1 MKRFIT
7 IEDVIIYDKLISND
21 QRNAGYNIGDLLNMP
36 SLHNI
41 WNQMPHA
48 DESMLQKMH
57 LIGSNYENSILNI
70 YCKNR
75 EHTGEIVPNIP
86 LIQKA
91 VDQFTNEWKH
101 TYSDMLSLIQTPT
114 TLCVHVRNGDLDT
127 EEVFIKRIVDMA
139 TNYTHVILMTGVH
152 LDEAYK
158 NNDMKKANIINT
170 INSIFNT
177 SSPVLLS
184 SSTNYLVSAAGQLL
198 LADAAGA
205 NDYIIISIGTDSN
218 VIGYTSNNISTTI
231 DITTTLTLTS
241 QSIINWNISGI
252 YKPLT
257 NNEQL
262 TIKAYV
268 VSSTTGAITL
278 YIKTFMAT
286 AVLTSTS

>member
-1 MKRFIT
+1 
-7 IEDVIIYDKLISND
+7 
-21 QRNAGYNIGDLLNMP
+21 
-36 SLHNI
+36 
-41 WNQMPHA
+41 
-48 DESMLQKMH
+48 
-57 LIGSNYENSILNI
+57 
-70 YCKNR
+70 
-75 EHTGEIVPNIP
+75 
-86 LIQKA
+86 
-91 VDQFTNEWKH
+91 
-101 TYSDMLSLIQTPT
+101 
-114 TLCVHVRNGDLDT
+114 
-127 EEVFIKRIVDMA
+127 
-139 TNYTHVILMTGVH
+139 MTGVTGATG
-152 LDEAYK
+152 LTPSNTIPNVY
-158 NNDMKKANIINT
+158 ANIIPSNT
-170 INSIFNT
+170 FSRVLTTNIINSIFNT

>member
-7 IEDVIIYDKLISND
+7 NEDVIIYDKLISND
-21 QRNAGYNIGDLLNMP
+21 ERNAGYNIGDLLNMP

-91 VDQFTNEWKH
+91 VDQFTNEQKH

-139 TNYTHVILMTGVH
+139 TNYTHVILLTGVH

-170 INSIFNT
+170 INSILEQRHNIYVYLNT
-177 SSPVLLS
+177 ADVHLS
-184 SSTNYLVSAAGQLL
+184 LMRNATNLL
-198 LADAAGA
+198 LHKGGFSCLG
-205 NDYIIISIGTDSN
+205 SIVASGNLFITDLFTHVKHSN
-218 VIGYTSNNISTTI
+218 WQTQVN
-231 DITTTLTLTS
+231 
-241 QSIINWNISGI
+241 
-252 YKPLT
+252 K
-257 NNEQL
+257 
-262 TIKAYV
+262 K
-268 VSSTTGAITL
+268 
-278 YIKTFMAT
+278 YIKI
-286 AVLTSTS
+286 LI